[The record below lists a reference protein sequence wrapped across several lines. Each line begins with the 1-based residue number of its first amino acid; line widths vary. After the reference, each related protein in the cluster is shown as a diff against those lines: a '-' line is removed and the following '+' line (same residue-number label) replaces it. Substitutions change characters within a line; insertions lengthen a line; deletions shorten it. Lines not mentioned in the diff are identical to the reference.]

1 MTRII
6 ILHKKTDPIE
16 QIDAW
21 AKQLEALAEA
31 TSGMKGLYTITSARE
46 DHAAR
51 SGNAGSFEAWAR
63 DVAVGI
69 DPQTRQPRYDWFIVV
84 GNGSM
89 GKITAQI
96 VKMALERN
104 APVYWLGPDA
114 ICRKVEKVEWAGG
127 QWKDGWSVGIA
138 P

>member
-1 MTRII
+1 MTRLL

-31 TSGMKGLYTITSARE
+31 TPGMSKHYSIASARE
-46 DHAAR
+46 DYGSKAA
-51 SGNAGSFEAWAR
+51 SAGSFEAWAR

-96 VKMALERN
+96 VKLALQRS
-104 APVYWLGPDA
+104 APVYWLGPDG
-114 ICRKVEKVEWAGG
+114 ICRKVAKVEWAGG
-127 QWKDGWSVGIA
+127 QWKDGRSVGIA